1 MHDDDQHSPR
11 ASARQGPSRSRT
23 ESDDGSTRNVPD
35 DVNFLHRL
43 ATSGSGSGRSNGNAF
58 VDSAETA
65 FDCLAEGQR
74 LLLDDEPVD
83 WRDIEGLNR
92 RTQHLRS
99 RIVYVNELEQA
110 VLDYRDAL
118 YDAGVM
124 RRRMARRQGRLYRE
138 VEIEKLRI
146 DGTLYREEKRTQNRP
161 AHIDVDPNA
170 WNTVKRDALKRYETI
185 GGRVGELVVQ
195 FTGKAVP
202 PPHSSVRT
210 SEHRF
215 ARLTVPDESWASFR
229 GLAVDAHVTTARLV
243 GLVVETEAVC
253 LGWRSTGDAR

>member
-1 MHDDDQHSPR
+1 MHDDDQHHPS

-23 ESDDGSTRNVPD
+23 ESDDGSTRNVPN

-43 ATSGSGSGRSNGNAF
+43 VASASGSDRSTGNAF
-58 VDSAETA
+58 VDSSETA
-65 FDCLAEGQR
+65 FDRLADAQA
-74 LLLDDEPVD
+74 LLRDSEPIDWTNVEQLTERTRQLRENLDAVAALD
-83 WRDIEGLNR
+83 
-92 RTQHLRS
+92 
-99 RIVYVNELEQA
+99 YA
-110 VLDYRDAL
+110 VLEYRNTL
-118 YDAGVM
+118 YAAGVLE
-124 RRRMARRQGRLYRE
+124 RRMARREGRLRRE
-138 VEIEKLRI
+138 VEVEKLRI

-195 FTGKAVP
+195 FTDKAVP

-215 ARLTVPDESWASFR
+215 ARLFVPDESWGAFR
-229 GLAVDAHVTTARLV
+229 GIAVDAHVTTARLV